1 MSPLTATIL
10 ISAFLLVDGIIVL
23 AVFTMAAG
31 EVKSL
36 AKHFPQV
43 PPQIHS
49 ERRNFQSFSL
59 GYYNFG
65 WCFHVIADPQY
76 VHMLPALLFRK
87 LGVPNFSIPRREL
100 KDPKKCFGGVIVTVR
115 NEKLRGPRW
124 CLAPD
129 LR

>member
-1 MSPLTATIL
+1 MSALTATIL
-10 ISAFLLVDGIIVL
+10 ISAFLLVDSIIVL

-36 AKHFPQV
+36 AAHFPSRE
-43 PPQIHS
+43 PQIHA

-65 WCFHVIADPQY
+65 WCFHVIADAQY
-76 VHMLPALLFRK
+76 VHMLPAWLFRK

-100 KDPKKCFGGVIVTVR
+100 KDPKKCFAGVIVTVR
-115 NEKLRGPRW
+115 DEQLRGPRW

-129 LR
+129 MR